1 MRPTATITPEY
12 TLERAAIELRRNGC
26 GVLPVVSNGILC
38 GILDEL
44 ALAQALA
51 EGVSPFAAV
60 GTVLGEAETIPP
72 YATGA
77 EALRRLADGSGLPLV
92 VTDDMGRPMGVL
104 AGSDLYPRRRTASR
118 PAVIGGMA
126 TPFGVYLTDGTD
138 SAGAKWYGLMAT
150 GAILFGLLTI
160 SANVAT
166 PIGTWVALH
175 GAGEQ
180 LGNTFTSIL
189 TFVLFAGGMRIIPLS
204 GTHGAEHQVVH
215 AVERGEELI
224 PEVVQRMPLVHPRCG
239 TNLAAGS
246 AMFLAILSI
255 EWTADV
261 EVRALTALVVTILTW
276 RKVGGW
282 AQQFLTT
289 KHPNEKQLESG
300 IRAGKELLEK
310 HDRTRDSAPAFYKR
324 IWNSGLLL
332 VLAGNFL
339 AFGLFYL
346 LSLVFDLPVSV
357 GTM

>member
-26 GVLPVVSNGILC
+26 GILPVVSNGILC

-51 EGVSPFAAV
+51 EGVSPLDAV

-104 AGSDLYPRRRTASR
+104 AGSDLYPRRRAAVR
-118 PAVIGGMA
+118 PAIIGGMA
-126 TPFGVYLTDGTD
+126 TPFGVYLTDGNDT
-138 SAGAKWYGLMAT
+138 AGAKWYGLMAT
-150 GAILFGLLTI
+150 GAILFGLLTLAANI
-160 SANVAT
+160 ST
-166 PIGTWVALH
+166 PIGIWVGVRA
-175 GAGEQ
+175 ASEQ

-189 TFVLFAGGMRIIPLS
+189 TFVLFAAGMRIIPLS

-215 AVERGEELI
+215 AVERGEELV
-224 PEVVQRMPLVHPRCG
+224 PEVVRRMPLVHPRCG

-246 AMFLAILSI
+246 AMFLSILSI
-255 EWTADV
+255 EWAPDV

-276 RKVGGW
+276 RRVGGW
-282 AQQFLTT
+282 AQKFLTT
-289 KHPNEKQLESG
+289 KHPNDKQLAGG
-300 IRAGKELLEK
+300 ILAGRELLEK
-310 HDRTRDSAPAFYKR
+310 HARTHDSAPTVLTR

-346 LSLVFDLPVSV
+346 LSLVIDLPISV